1 MRHGHLRRVTQGCA
15 AAALW
20 TVCAVAAAGSV
31 DVQGKVVYV
40 DDGDTVVMLLAN
52 MSQMKVRLA
61 SIDAPESSH
70 TNKEKGR
77 VGQPYSE
84 NSKRFLSNLVKG
96 AEVTARC
103 FEKDRYDRS
112 VCELFVRGESANRQM
127 VGAGLAWANQASG
140 GRYLRDKSLVKL
152 EDEARGAK
160 LGLWRGKAPVQ
171 PWEWRKVCWV
181 EGKCD
186 AGL

>member
-1 MRHGHLRRVTQGCA
+1 MGGWTRRPIVLSAAWFLCA
-15 AAALW
+15 AW
-20 TVCAVAAAGSV
+20 EVAAAGPV
-31 DVQGKVVYV
+31 DVPGKVVYV

-77 VGQPYSE
+77 AGQPYSE
-84 NSKRFLSNLVKG
+84 NSKQFLSKLVKG

-103 FEKDRYDRS
+103 FEKDRYDRD
-112 VCELFVRGESANRQM
+112 VCDLFVKGESANRKL
-127 VGAGLAWANQASG
+127 VAAGLAWANQASG

-152 EDEARGAK
+152 EEDARGSK
-160 LGLWRGKAPVQ
+160 LGLWRGKAPVP

-186 AGL
+186 